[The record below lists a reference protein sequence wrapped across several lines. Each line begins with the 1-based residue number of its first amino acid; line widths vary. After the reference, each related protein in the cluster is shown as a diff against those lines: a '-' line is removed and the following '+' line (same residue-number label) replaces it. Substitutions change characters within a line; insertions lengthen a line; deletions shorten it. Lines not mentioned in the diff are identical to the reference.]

1 MAEHPDG
8 RRRHRLGKMT
18 FDEISFVDRGMNQHA
33 AVLFW
38 KRDGIPPS
46 WEKNLNL
53 LTDDELT
60 ELGKA
65 FHLPGQASSAADCP
79 EGWEFDAENRRCVRK
94 TGKGSHLDRE
104 GETAAERRRRLRREA
119 RLGPRSRQA
128 SQTGFLP
135 SGRQLLQQRLTKR
148 KHYADCTCKYC
159 VKQWGKE

>member
-8 RRRHRLGKMT
+8 KRRHRLDKMT

-38 KRDGIPPS
+38 KRNGVPPS
-46 WEKNLNL
+46 WEKNLHL
-53 LTDDELT
+53 LTDEELT

-79 EGWEFDAENRRCVRK
+79 EGWEFDAANRMCVRK
-94 TGKGSHLDRE
+94 DTAKQTGEDDQRD
-104 GETAAERRRRLRREA
+104 GETPAQRRRRLRREA

-135 SGRQLLQQRLTKR
+135 TGRQLLQQRLKKR

-159 VKQWGKE
+159 VAAQ

>member
-8 RRRHRLGKMT
+8 RRRHRLDKMT

-38 KRDGIPPS
+38 KRDQDAPP
-46 WEKNLNL
+46 
-53 LTDDELT
+53 TDE
-60 ELGKA
+60 EIKSAGGKA

-79 EGWEFDAENRRCVRK
+79 EGWEFDAANRRCVRK
-94 TGKGSHLDRE
+94 TAKGSHLDRE
-104 GETAAERRRRLRREA
+104 GESAAERRRRLRREA

-135 SGRQLLQQRLTKR
+135 TGRQLLQQRLTKR
-148 KHYADCTCKYC
+148 KHYTDCTCKYC
-159 VKQWGKE
+159 VANK